1 VSELSLTLVRLGF
14 LALLW
19 FFVVFV
25 LVTLRRDLRGPRE
38 PNAPISPAPP
48 KVRPAPKTRAGRTS
62 KKASPN
68 TLVVTEGSLV
78 GTVIPLAGNAIT
90 MGRAPDNTVVIDDD
104 YASGHHARLTPA
116 SDGNWIIEDLG
127 STNGT
132 WLDRNRITAPT
143 VLPLGVPMR
152 IGRTS
157 IELRS

>member
-14 LALLW
+14 WALLW

-25 LVTLRRDLRGPRE
+25 LIALRRDLRGPRE
-38 PNAPISPAPP
+38 PQAPTPPSAP
-48 KVRPAPKTRAGRTS
+48 KARPAPKTRSGKAG
-62 KKASPN
+62 KKTSPN

-90 MGRAPDNTVVIDDD
+90 MGRGPDNTVVIDDD
-104 YASGHHARLTPA
+104 YASGNHARLTPA
-116 SDGNWIIEDLG
+116 TDGNWIIEDLG

-143 VLPLGVPMR
+143 VLPVGVPMR